1 MVMTPLAHASV
12 SIEVAVSVEAGALT
26 SAEAGTLMAR
36 VQWLGALKEAPLMA
50 DEDGVWRASF
60 SGPQPRAIGVELW
73 RTDSQPHRR
82 LSQSLEITP
91 RGDSVIS
98 YAISKGGDDAA
109 WRLSR
114 PIGVAQMRTSQE
126 RTAMAAALWV
136 LVATVLVLV
145 LGRKALARRD
155 LPLANREWS
164 ASAEMAGWLA
174 ISMAWTWPSAWPGP
188 NVVGR
193 HFDALGTVWVIDAAS
208 RLGLD
213 LHDPF
218 SAWPEGATYSAIDSW
233 VLLLLSYMGSALEPS
248 RMHGILAVIGVA
260 SAGFAAS
267 RFALMLGAKTPT
279 HWLAGVL
286 FAGSGLVATAIL
298 EGHVYQVVNPWMPWM
313 AMFLVL
319 AASEKGKWEHGV
331 LAGLCFS
338 AALFSSGYL
347 GVGAGVVALG
357 LGVHG
362 LMIAPDR
369 RPLAVSAAVAVVAFG
384 LFLMLFSSAG
394 TPGATHATL
403 DTLRMGSLSLSSMG
417 PATLEVDRT
426 HHSWALALSAM
437 MIALAWLGMHSGVRH
452 VRALFFIAIAAIVIS
467 MGPEWAMGIAPD
479 EPRIQSPLSFFW
491 ALPEVRFLRFPGR
504 VMWAALLPLSALAAL
519 GLSALMMRLGNRMAA
534 LIGALVVAETIVCV
548 GLPFRQVTHSWD
560 EPSAYQVADGAV
572 FDLVGEGVSA
582 SRESDAWIN
591 AMLCQYQSRHGRP
604 IADDCVAV
612 GPDVNPRVPM
622 AAWVASRLF
631 EGSADDAIQRLSSQG
646 YTAIAVHY
654 DWLDLSN
661 GVRIKSALNEFNGV
675 QETERGDGVVV
686 YPFSAGMQ
694 AATVES
700 GPPKRLQG
708 PAFEGSIQWRMRA
721 DLIVPRDRE
730 TARYFISLDGAE
742 AKELKDKATVP
753 GAQYDDGIFSLAI
766 IQEASQAV
774 DFRLTEVNEGTTRML
789 WSGTVMPIDTKEDWI
804 SFRMD
809 EAGAVDTMLRS
820 MDMHSPE
827 VRSRGGKILGLGW
840 LSALLMMALW
850 WVRIRKDHGVAR
862 LKVG

>member
-1 MVMTPLAHASV
+1 MLMAPLAHATV
-12 SIEVAVSVEAGALT
+12 SIEVAVSVEAGALN
-26 SAEAGTLMAR
+26 SAEAGTLIAR
-36 VQWLGALKEAPLMA
+36 IQWLGALKEAPLSA
-50 DEDGVWRASF
+50 DEEGVWRASF

-73 RTDSQPHRR
+73 RTDSEPHRR

-91 RGDSVIS
+91 RGDSMIA

-114 PIGVAQMRTSQE
+114 PVEVAEMRASQE
-126 RTAMAAALWV
+126 RIAMLAALWV
-136 LVATVLVLV
+136 LAATVVVLV
-145 LGRKALARRD
+145 LGRKALARSD
-155 LPLANREWS
+155 LSLANREWS
-164 ASAEMAGWLA
+164 ASAEMAGWLL
-174 ISMAWTWPSAWPGP
+174 ISVAWTWPSAWPGP

-218 SAWPEGATYSAIDSW
+218 SAWPEGVTYSAIDSW
-233 VLLLLSYMGSALEPS
+233 LLLLLSYMGSALEPS
-248 RMHGILAVIGVA
+248 RLHGMLAVIGVA

-267 RFALMLGAKTPT
+267 RFALMLGARTPT

-286 FAGSGLVATAIL
+286 FAGSGLVATAML

-313 AMFLVL
+313 AMFLVG
-319 AASEKGKWEHGV
+319 AAGPKGRWEQGV

-338 AALFSSGYL
+338 VALFSSGYL
-347 GVGAGVVALG
+347 GVAAGLVGLG

-369 RPLAVSAAVAVVAFG
+369 RPLAAAAAVAVIAFG
-384 LFLMLFSSAG
+384 LFMMLFSSAG

-437 MIALAWLGMHSGVRH
+437 MIALAWIGLHAGARH
-452 VRALFFIAIAAIVIS
+452 ARVLFAVAIAAIVIS

-479 EPRIQSPLSFFW
+479 EPRIESPLSFFW

-519 GLSALMMRLGNRMAA
+519 GLSAVMMRLGNRMAA
-534 LIGALVVAETIVCV
+534 LVGALVVAETIICV
-548 GLPFRQVTHSWD
+548 GLPFRQVTHAWD
-560 EPSAYQVADGAV
+560 APAAYQAADGAV

-591 AMLCQYQSRHGRP
+591 AMLCQYQSQHGRP

-622 AAWVASRLF
+622 SAWVGTRLL
-631 EGSADDAIQRLSSQG
+631 EGSADDAIRRLSSQG

-654 DWLDLSN
+654 DWLDPSN
-661 GVRIKSALNEFNGV
+661 GARIESALRGV
-675 QETERGDGVVV
+675 TGVRETERGDGVVV
-686 YPFSAGMQ
+686 YPFAAGMQ
-694 AATVES
+694 VGVVEN
-700 GPPKRLQG
+700 GPPERLQG
-708 PAFEGSIQWRMRA
+708 PDLTGSIQWRMRT

-730 TARYFISLDGAE
+730 TARYFISLEGSE
-742 AKELKDKATVP
+742 PKELKDKSTVP
-753 GAQYDDGIFSLAI
+753 GAQYDDGIFSVALV
-766 IQEASQAV
+766 QEASQSV
-774 DFRLTEVNEGTTRML
+774 DVRLTEVNEGNTRVL
-789 WSGTVMPIDTKEDWI
+789 WSGPVTPIDTKEDRI

-809 EAGAVDTMLRS
+809 ETGAVGTMLRS

-827 VRSRGGKILGLGW
+827 VRSRSGKILGLGW
-840 LSALLMMALW
+840 LSALLMMGLW
-850 WVRIRKDHGVAR
+850 WVRIRKDRA
-862 LKVG
+862 